1 MIDPAAALRTVF
13 NRLAPISDAAVAA
26 VAALATRR
34 AYAAG
39 DHLLRAGDRAER
51 CHVIVRGLVREY
63 YATAEGAEHTRR
75 FVAEGQV
82 TGSLLDLLSDA
93 PAVTWIEAL
102 EDTETV
108 SLPYRALDELC
119 LRHADLHLAV
129 RRSAE
134 RLYVV
139 KARREFEILALSA
152 GERYAAWLGE
162 RGELDARISRRH
174 LASYLGVTPEHLS
187 RLARGSSPRARAR
200 RRST

>member
-1 MIDPAAALRTVF
+1 MTDIATVLRTVF
-13 NRLAPISDAAVAA
+13 TRLAPISDAAVAA
-26 VAALATRR
+26 VAAIATRR
-34 AYAAG
+34 RYAAG

-51 CHVIVRGLVREY
+51 CYVVVRGLVREY
-63 YATAEGAEHTRR
+63 YTTIEGAEHTRR
-75 FVAEGQV
+75 FVAEGQL

-108 SLPYRALDELC
+108 SVPYRALDDLC
-119 LRHADLHLAV
+119 MRHPDLHLVV

-134 RLYVV
+134 RLYVI

-152 GERYAAWLGE
+152 GQRYVAWRHEQGE
-162 RGELDARISRRH
+162 IDARISRRH

-187 RLARGSSPRARAR
+187 RLARRSPPPARAR